1 MTRTY
6 HTLTKER
13 ITKEISAKVHRPLT
27 FKELSEIF
35 DIQPKEINKFKGL
48 VKELVLSGA
57 IIKTRENRYALPEK
71 VGLITGIVNAHP
83 DGYAFI
89 TPEEGG
95 EDIFIPP
102 KKMLGAMNGDKV
114 VVRIEGIRQGNKKE
128 GRIIRILERAHTK
141 ITGRFE
147 KSKGFGFVMPTD
159 PKIAYDIYIHKDNW
173 NNAKDGEIVV
183 AEIIEYPKEKRNP
196 AGAVIKTLGFPDKK
210 GIEAELIM
218 EEYELTAEFPEDV
231 KKELSNL
238 RFQISDSQL
247 KKRAD
252 LRELKTVTIDG
263 ENAKDFDD
271 AVSIKKHAN
280 GHYTLWVHIADVSH
294 YVETGTALD
303 KEAFSRATSVYF
315 PDRAIPM
322 LPYELSNDVCSL
334 KPHVDRLTVT
344 AEMEFDKKGKMIGY
358 RFYNSC
364 IKSNERMTYTKVKEI
379 LADNDP
385 ELCDRYSELMEDFKL
400 MEELSLLISNQR
412 WERGSIDF
420 DLPEP
425 QIILDI
431 QGKPTDIIKAERNI
445 AHKII
450 EEFMIAANEA
460 VASYITSLEAPFIY
474 RIHEE
479 PDRDKIEDFTEVIRG
494 FGLSVKR
501 KEGLKPKTLQKI
513 LEDVKQ
519 RPEERLVNHILLRS
533 MKQARYATENTGHF
547 GLASE
552 NYTHFTSPIRRY
564 PDLAV
569 HRILKM
575 AMRKEAI
582 SEKDKEY
589 LKEILPETAKH
600 SSERERIAM
609 EAERDVVNLFK
620 INFMKEHI
628 DEVYTGYI
636 SGVTAFGFF
645 VELEGI
651 FVEGLVHITK
661 LHDDFYVFNEKEH
674 SLIGTNT
681 KKGYRIGDKV
691 TVIVDKIDAERRKI
705 DFSLIRAKGKKNKKA
720 AEK

>member
-1 MTRTY
+1 MTRVYDTV
-6 HTLTKER
+6 TKER
-13 ITKEISAKVHRPLT
+13 IIKEISAKVHKPLT
-27 FKELSEIF
+27 FKELSELF
-35 DIQPKEINKFKGL
+35 ALQPKEIKKFKGL

-57 IIKTRENRYALPEK
+57 IIKTRENRYVLAEK
-71 VGLITGIVNAHP
+71 INLITGIVNAHP

-114 VVRIEGIRQGNKKE
+114 VVRIEGSRQGNKKE

-147 KSKGFGFVMPTD
+147 KSKGFAFVMPSD

-183 AEIIEYPKEKRNP
+183 AEIIEYPREKRNP
-196 AGAVIKTLGFPDKK
+196 AGAVVKTLGFPDRK

-218 EEYELTAEFPEDV
+218 EEYELTPEFPEDV
-231 KKELSNL
+231 KKEISNL
-238 RFQISDSQL
+238 KFQISDSQL
-247 KKRAD
+247 KKRTD

-271 AVSIKKHAN
+271 AVSIKKQTN
-280 GHYTLWVHIADVSH
+280 GHYTLWVHIADVSY
-294 YVETGTALD
+294 YVETDSALNR
-303 KEAFSRATSVYF
+303 ESFSRGTSVYF

-322 LPYELSNDVCSL
+322 LPYELSNDICSL
-334 KPHVDRLTVT
+334 KPNVDRLTIT
-344 AEMEFDKKGKMIGY
+344 AEMEFDKKGKRIGY
-358 RFYNSC
+358 KFYESC
-364 IKSNERMTYTKVKEI
+364 INSNERMTYTKVKEL
-379 LADNDP
+379 LADNNP
-385 ELCDRYSELMEDFKL
+385 QLCERYSGLMEDFKL
-400 MEELSLLISNQR
+400 MEELSLLISRQR

-425 QIILDI
+425 AIILDI
-431 QGKPTDIIKAERNI
+431 QGKPADIIKAERNI

-513 LEDVKQ
+513 LEDVKE

-533 MKQARYATENTGHF
+533 MKQARYSTENAGHF

-575 AMRKEAI
+575 AMKKEGI
-582 SEKDKEY
+582 SEKEKEY
-589 LKEILPETAKH
+589 LKETLPETAKH

-620 INFMKEHI
+620 INFMKEHLN
-628 DEVYTGYI
+628 EVYTGYI

-661 LHDDFYVFNEKEH
+661 LHDDFYVFHEKEH

-681 KKGYRIGDKV
+681 KKGYRLGDKV

-705 DFSLIRAKGKKNKKA
+705 DFSLIRAKNKKNRKA
-720 AEK
+720 EEK